1 MKNRLF
7 ILLWCIPGF
16 LFSVTPKP
24 DVEKLTETAD
34 TYYQAGKVD
43 SALWAIEQ
51 ALQLAMT
58 EKDTCAMMS
67 CYTSQ
72 GVYLRSSGKLTE
84 AITAYDKAL
93 QYAPLLSGNNEENL
107 QAITTL
113 YNNLATV
120 YLDMKNPA
128 QAVKYALDAV
138 KQADKCH
145 DKSFR
150 TQIYTV
156 CSSIFITQEEYEA
169 AKTYLPK
176 AIALSQQL
184 QQPETELGARTY
196 YLLTLFRTQA
206 SASEIQKLVEQTNAL
221 AAKVNST
228 MALVNY
234 YQVLFY
240 VQQTRKEW
248 KAATQTAQ
256 KILQLPGIENY
267 PFLQYDVYNNLH
279 LVYKELSDFPQAYHT
294 LELAKALSDS
304 LFVQEKSRQLEELSV
319 KYETQKKELE
329 YQKLQEK
336 RQKEKQNLQLK
347 ITFLLILMAIM
358 AFVSLYFIQKQKLR
372 IERQKREAEAQK
384 REFETLQRDTERN
397 ATRAYLKEL
406 EQERNR
412 LAKELHDGVCND
424 LYALEMNASTLNES
438 WRELLR
444 TSRENIRRVS
454 HELLPPTFQET
465 TLKQVLQNYAERM
478 TSTACKVTLITLPE
492 ECDWSVLPETYCLN
506 IYRIIQEATG
516 NALKHASSTE
526 IHLTLE
532 WKLPNLELTI
542 SHNGKFSS
550 TSEKGIGLQTM
561 KERVMAMKG
570 HISVEA
576 EKIQIIIPLFL
587 RENYGFPWA
596 LSQEDCVLL
605 LTNKKTSIA

>member
-84 AITAYDKAL
+84 AIAAYDKAL

-138 KQADKCH
+138 KQADKCQ

-156 CSSIFITQEEYEA
+156 CSSIFITQKEYEA
-169 AKTYLPK
+169 AKTYLSK

-384 REFETLQRDTERN
+384 REVETLQRDTERN

-587 RENYGFPWA
+587 
-596 LSQEDCVLL
+596 
-605 LTNKKTSIA
+605 

>member
-1 MKNRLF
+1 MKNCIF

-58 EKDTCAMMS
+58 EKDTCVMMS

-72 GVYLRSSGKLTE
+72 GVYLRSPGKLTE
-84 AITAYDKAL
+84 AIAAYDKAL
-93 QYAPLLSGNNEENL
+93 QYAPLLSEDNEDNL

-138 KQADKCH
+138 KQADQCQ

-169 AKTYLPK
+169 AKTYLSK

-279 LVYKELSDFPQAYHT
+279 LVYKELSDFLQAYRT
-294 LELAKALSDS
+294 LELAKTLSDS

-358 AFVSLYFIQKQKLR
+358 AFFSLYFIQKQKLR

-406 EQERNR
+406 EKERNR

-438 WRELLR
+438 WKELLR

-478 TSTACKVTLITLPE
+478 TSAPCKVTLTTLPE

-516 NALKHASSTE
+516 NALKHASPTE

-570 HISVEA
+570 HISVDT
-576 EKIQIIIPLFL
+576 EKVQIIIPLFL
-587 RENYGFPWA
+587 
-596 LSQEDCVLL
+596 
-605 LTNKKTSIA
+605 

>member
-1 MKNRLF
+1 MKNCIF

-84 AITAYDKAL
+84 AIAAYDKAL

-138 KQADKCH
+138 KQADKCQ

-169 AKTYLPK
+169 AKTYLSK

-406 EQERNR
+406 EKERNR

-438 WRELLR
+438 WKELLR

-478 TSTACKVTLITLPE
+478 TSAPCKVTLTTLPE
-492 ECDWSVLPETYCLN
+492 ECDWSVLPETYRLN

-516 NALKHASSTE
+516 NALKHASPTE

-570 HISVEA
+570 HISVDT
-576 EKIQIIIPLFL
+576 EKVQIIIPLFL
-587 RENYGFPWA
+587 
-596 LSQEDCVLL
+596 
-605 LTNKKTSIA
+605 

>member
-16 LFSVTPKP
+16 LFSVTSKP

-587 RENYGFPWA
+587 
-596 LSQEDCVLL
+596 
-605 LTNKKTSIA
+605 

>member
-516 NALKHASSTE
+516 NALKHASPTE

-587 RENYGFPWA
+587 
-596 LSQEDCVLL
+596 
-605 LTNKKTSIA
+605 

>member
-1 MKNRLF
+1 MKNCIF

-51 ALQLAMT
+51 ALQLATT

-84 AITAYDKAL
+84 AIAAYDKAL

-138 KQADKCH
+138 KQADKCQ

-169 AKTYLPK
+169 AKTYLSK

-206 SASEIQKLVEQTNAL
+206 SASEIQKLIEQTNAL

-358 AFVSLYFIQKQKLR
+358 AFFSLYFIQKQKLR

-397 ATRAYLKEL
+397 ATRAYLKEF
-406 EQERNR
+406 EKERNR

-438 WRELLR
+438 WKELLR

-478 TSTACKVTLITLPE
+478 TSAPCKVTLTTLPE

-516 NALKHASSTE
+516 NALKHASPTE

-570 HISVEA
+570 HISVDT
-576 EKIQIIIPLFL
+576 EKVQIIIPLFL
-587 RENYGFPWA
+587 
-596 LSQEDCVLL
+596 
-605 LTNKKTSIA
+605 

>member
-1 MKNRLF
+1 MKNCIF

-51 ALQLAMT
+51 ALQLATT

-84 AITAYDKAL
+84 AIAAYDKAL

-138 KQADKCH
+138 KQADKCQ

-169 AKTYLPK
+169 AKTYLSK

-206 SASEIQKLVEQTNAL
+206 SASEIQKLIEQTNAL

-304 LFVQEKSRQLEELSV
+304 LFVQEKSRQLEEHSV

-358 AFVSLYFIQKQKLR
+358 AFFSLYFIQKQKLR

-384 REFETLQRDTERN
+384 REFETLQRNTERN

-406 EQERNR
+406 EKERNR

-438 WRELLR
+438 WKELLR

-478 TSTACKVTLITLPE
+478 TSAPCKVTLTTLPE

-516 NALKHASSTE
+516 NALKHASPTE

-570 HISVEA
+570 HISVDT
-576 EKIQIIIPLFL
+576 EKVQIIIPLFL
-587 RENYGFPWA
+587 
-596 LSQEDCVLL
+596 
-605 LTNKKTSIA
+605 

>member
-84 AITAYDKAL
+84 AIAAYDKAL
-93 QYAPLLSGNNEENL
+93 QYAPLLSGNNEDNL
-107 QAITTL
+107 QTITTL

-138 KQADKCH
+138 KQADKCQ

-169 AKTYLPK
+169 AKTYLSK

-206 SASEIQKLVEQTNAL
+206 SASEIQKLIEKTNAL

-406 EQERNR
+406 EKERNR

-438 WRELLR
+438 WKELLR

-478 TSTACKVTLITLPE
+478 TSALCKVTLTTLPE

-516 NALKHASSTE
+516 NALKHASPTE

-561 KERVMAMKG
+561 KERVLSMKG
-570 HISVEA
+570 DILFEEGKV
-576 EKIQIIIPLFL
+576 QIIIPLF
-587 RENYGFPWA
+587 
-596 LSQEDCVLL
+596 
-605 LTNKKTSIA
+605 T

>member
-1 MKNRLF
+1 MKNCIF

-58 EKDTCAMMS
+58 EKDTCVMMS

-84 AITAYDKAL
+84 AIAAYDKAL
-93 QYAPLLSGNNEENL
+93 QYAPLLSEDNEDNL

-138 KQADKCH
+138 KQADQCQ

-169 AKTYLPK
+169 AKTYLSK

-279 LVYKELSDFPQAYHT
+279 LVYKELSDFLQAYRT
-294 LELAKALSDS
+294 LELAKTLSDS

-358 AFVSLYFIQKQKLR
+358 AFFSLYFIQKQKLR

-406 EQERNR
+406 EKERNR

-438 WRELLR
+438 WKELLR

-478 TSTACKVTLITLPE
+478 TSAPCKVTLTTLPE

-516 NALKHASSTE
+516 NALKHASPTE

-570 HISVEA
+570 HISVDT
-576 EKIQIIIPLFL
+576 EKVQIIIPLFL
-587 RENYGFPWA
+587 
-596 LSQEDCVLL
+596 
-605 LTNKKTSIA
+605 

>member
-1 MKNRLF
+1 MKNCIF

-84 AITAYDKAL
+84 AIAAYDKAL
-93 QYAPLLSGNNEENL
+93 QYAPLLSEDNEDNL
-107 QAITTL
+107 EAITTL

-138 KQADKCH
+138 KQADKCQ

-169 AKTYLPK
+169 AKTYLSK

-228 MALVNY
+228 MALINY

-406 EQERNR
+406 EKERNR

-424 LYALEMNASTLNES
+424 LYALEMNASTLNGS
-438 WRELLR
+438 WKELLR

-465 TLKQVLQNYAERM
+465 TLKQVLQNYTERM
-478 TSTACKVTLITLPE
+478 TSSSCKVTLTTLPE

-516 NALKHASSTE
+516 NALKHASPTE

-570 HISVEA
+570 HISVEE

-587 RENYGFPWA
+587 
-596 LSQEDCVLL
+596 
-605 LTNKKTSIA
+605 

>member
-1 MKNRLF
+1 MKNCIF

-84 AITAYDKAL
+84 AIAAYDKAL

-138 KQADKCH
+138 KQADKCQ

-169 AKTYLPK
+169 AKTYLSK

-228 MALVNY
+228 KALVN
-234 YQVLFY
+234 
-240 VQQTRKEW
+240 
-248 KAATQTAQ
+248 
-256 KILQLPGIENY
+256 
-267 PFLQYDVYNNLH
+267 
-279 LVYKELSDFPQAYHT
+279 
-294 LELAKALSDS
+294 
-304 LFVQEKSRQLEELSV
+304 
-319 KYETQKKELE
+319 
-329 YQKLQEK
+329 
-336 RQKEKQNLQLK
+336 
-347 ITFLLILMAIM
+347 
-358 AFVSLYFIQKQKLR
+358 
-372 IERQKREAEAQK
+372 
-384 REFETLQRDTERN
+384 
-397 ATRAYLKEL
+397 
-406 EQERNR
+406 
-412 LAKELHDGVCND
+412 
-424 LYALEMNASTLNES
+424 
-438 WRELLR
+438 
-444 TSRENIRRVS
+444 
-454 HELLPPTFQET
+454 
-465 TLKQVLQNYAERM
+465 
-478 TSTACKVTLITLPE
+478 
-492 ECDWSVLPETYCLN
+492 
-506 IYRIIQEATG
+506 
-516 NALKHASSTE
+516 
-526 IHLTLE
+526 
-532 WKLPNLELTI
+532 
-542 SHNGKFSS
+542 
-550 TSEKGIGLQTM
+550 
-561 KERVMAMKG
+561 
-570 HISVEA
+570 
-576 EKIQIIIPLFL
+576 
-587 RENYGFPWA
+587 
-596 LSQEDCVLL
+596 
-605 LTNKKTSIA
+605 

>member
-1 MKNRLF
+1 MKNSIF

-587 RENYGFPWA
+587 
-596 LSQEDCVLL
+596 
-605 LTNKKTSIA
+605 

>member
-1 MKNRLF
+1 MKNCIF

-51 ALQLAMT
+51 ALQLATT

-84 AITAYDKAL
+84 AIAAYDKAL

-138 KQADKCH
+138 KQADQCQ

-169 AKTYLPK
+169 AKTYLSK

-279 LVYKELSDFPQAYHT
+279 LVYKELSDFLQAYRT
-294 LELAKALSDS
+294 LELAKTLSDS

-347 ITFLLILMAIM
+347 ITFLLILIAIM

-406 EQERNR
+406 EKERNR

-438 WRELLR
+438 WKELLR

-478 TSTACKVTLITLPE
+478 TSAPCKVTLTTLPE

-516 NALKHASSTE
+516 NALKHASPTE

-587 RENYGFPWA
+587 
-596 LSQEDCVLL
+596 
-605 LTNKKTSIA
+605 

>member
-1 MKNRLF
+1 MKNCIF

-58 EKDTCAMMS
+58 EKDTCVMMS

-84 AITAYDKAL
+84 AIAAYDKAL
-93 QYAPLLSGNNEENL
+93 QYAPLLSEDNEDNL

-138 KQADKCH
+138 KQADQCQ

-169 AKTYLPK
+169 AKTYLSK

-358 AFVSLYFIQKQKLR
+358 AFFSLYFIQKQKLR

-406 EQERNR
+406 EKERNR

-438 WRELLR
+438 WKELLR

-478 TSTACKVTLITLPE
+478 TSAPCKVTLTTLPE

-506 IYRIIQEATG
+506 IYRIIQEATS
-516 NALKHASSTE
+516 NALKHASPTE

-570 HISVEA
+570 HISVDT
-576 EKIQIIIPLFL
+576 EKVQIIIPLFL
-587 RENYGFPWA
+587 
-596 LSQEDCVLL
+596 
-605 LTNKKTSIA
+605 

>member
-1 MKNRLF
+1 MKNCIF

-58 EKDTCAMMS
+58 EKDTCVMMS

-84 AITAYDKAL
+84 AIAAYDKAL
-93 QYAPLLSGNNEENL
+93 QYAPLLSEDNEDNL

-138 KQADKCH
+138 KQADQCQ

-169 AKTYLPK
+169 AKTYLSK

-279 LVYKELSDFPQAYHT
+279 LVYKELSDFLQAYRT
-294 LELAKALSDS
+294 LELAKTLSDS

-358 AFVSLYFIQKQKLR
+358 AFFSLYFIQKQKLR

-406 EQERNR
+406 EKERNR

-438 WRELLR
+438 WKELLR

-478 TSTACKVTLITLPE
+478 TSAPCKVTLTTLPE

-516 NALKHASSTE
+516 NALKHASPTE

-587 RENYGFPWA
+587 
-596 LSQEDCVLL
+596 
-605 LTNKKTSIA
+605 

>member
-294 LELAKALSDS
+294 LDLAKALSDS

-587 RENYGFPWA
+587 
-596 LSQEDCVLL
+596 
-605 LTNKKTSIA
+605 

>member
-279 LVYKELSDFPQAYHT
+279 LVFKELSDFPQAYHT

-587 RENYGFPWA
+587 
-596 LSQEDCVLL
+596 
-605 LTNKKTSIA
+605 

>member
-1 MKNRLF
+1 MKNCLF
-7 ILLWCIPGF
+7 ILLWCIPSF
-16 LFSVTPKP
+16 IFSITSKP

-587 RENYGFPWA
+587 
-596 LSQEDCVLL
+596 
-605 LTNKKTSIA
+605 

>member
-1 MKNRLF
+1 MKNCLF
-7 ILLWCIPGF
+7 ILLWCIPSF
-16 LFSVTPKP
+16 IFSITSKP

-84 AITAYDKAL
+84 AIAAYDKAL
-93 QYAPLLSGNNEENL
+93 QYAPLLSGNNEDNL

-138 KQADKCH
+138 KRADKCQ

-156 CSSIFITQEEYEA
+156 CSSIFITQKEYEA
-169 AKTYLPK
+169 AKTYLSK

-206 SASEIQKLVEQTNAL
+206 SASEIQKLIEQTNAL

-279 LVYKELSDFPQAYHT
+279 LVYKELSNFPQAYHT

-406 EQERNR
+406 EKERNR

-438 WRELLR
+438 WKELLR

-478 TSTACKVTLITLPE
+478 TSALCKVTLTTLPE

-516 NALKHASSTE
+516 NALKHASPTE

-561 KERVMAMKG
+561 KERVLSMKG
-570 HISVEA
+570 DISVEA

-587 RENYGFPWA
+587 
-596 LSQEDCVLL
+596 
-605 LTNKKTSIA
+605 

>member
-196 YLLTLFRTQA
+196 YPLTLFRTQA

-587 RENYGFPWA
+587 
-596 LSQEDCVLL
+596 
-605 LTNKKTSIA
+605 

>member
-1 MKNRLF
+1 MKNCIF

-169 AKTYLPK
+169 AKTYLSK

-206 SASEIQKLVEQTNAL
+206 SASEIQKLIEQTNAL

-587 RENYGFPWA
+587 
-596 LSQEDCVLL
+596 
-605 LTNKKTSIA
+605 

>member
-1 MKNRLF
+1 M
-7 ILLWCIPGF
+7 
-16 LFSVTPKP
+16 
-24 DVEKLTETAD
+24 
-34 TYYQAGKVD
+34 
-43 SALWAIEQ
+43 AIKQ

-84 AITAYDKAL
+84 AIAAYDKAL

-138 KQADKCH
+138 KQADKCQ

-156 CSSIFITQEEYEA
+156 CSSIFITQKEYEA
-169 AKTYLPK
+169 AKTYLSK

-256 KILQLPGIENY
+256 KILQLPGIKNY

-304 LFVQEKSRQLEELSV
+304 LFVQEKSHQLEELSV

-336 RQKEKQNLQLK
+336 RQKEKQNMQLK

-406 EQERNR
+406 EKERNR

-438 WRELLR
+438 WKELLR

-478 TSTACKVTLITLPE
+478 ISTSCKVTLTTLPE

-506 IYRIIQEATG
+506 IYRIIQEATS
-516 NALKHASSTE
+516 NALKHASPTE

-576 EKIQIIIPLFL
+576 EKTQIIIPLFL
-587 RENYGFPWA
+587 
-596 LSQEDCVLL
+596 
-605 LTNKKTSIA
+605 

>member
-16 LFSVTPKP
+16 LFSITPKP

-84 AITAYDKAL
+84 AIAAYDKAL
-93 QYAPLLSGNNEENL
+93 QYAPLLSEDNEDNL

-138 KQADKCH
+138 KQADKCQ

-156 CSSIFITQEEYEA
+156 CSSIFITQKEYEA
-169 AKTYLPK
+169 AKTYLSK

-294 LELAKALSDS
+294 LELAKALNDS

-406 EQERNR
+406 EKERNR

-438 WRELLR
+438 WKELLR

-478 TSTACKVTLITLPE
+478 ASASCKVTLTTLPE

-516 NALKHASSTE
+516 NALKHASPTE

-570 HISVEA
+570 HISVEE

-587 RENYGFPWA
+587 
-596 LSQEDCVLL
+596 
-605 LTNKKTSIA
+605 

>member
-1 MKNRLF
+1 MKNCIF
-7 ILLWCIPGF
+7 ILLWCIPSF

-58 EKDTCAMMS
+58 EKDTCVMMS

-84 AITAYDKAL
+84 AIAAYDKAL
-93 QYAPLLSGNNEENL
+93 QYAPLLSEDNEDNL

-138 KQADKCH
+138 KQADQCQ

-169 AKTYLPK
+169 AKTYLSK

-358 AFVSLYFIQKQKLR
+358 AFFSLYFIQKQKLR

-406 EQERNR
+406 EKERNR

-438 WRELLR
+438 WKELLR

-478 TSTACKVTLITLPE
+478 TSAPCKVTLTTLPE
-492 ECDWSVLPETYCLN
+492 ECDWSVLPETYRLN

-516 NALKHASSTE
+516 NALKHASPTE

-570 HISVEA
+570 HISVDT
-576 EKIQIIIPLFL
+576 EKVQIIIPLFL
-587 RENYGFPWA
+587 
-596 LSQEDCVLL
+596 
-605 LTNKKTSIA
+605 

>member
-542 SHNGKFSS
+542 SHNGKVSS

-587 RENYGFPWA
+587 
-596 LSQEDCVLL
+596 
-605 LTNKKTSIA
+605 

>member
-304 LFVQEKSRQLEELSV
+304 LFVQEKSRQQEELSV

-587 RENYGFPWA
+587 
-596 LSQEDCVLL
+596 
-605 LTNKKTSIA
+605 

>member
-1 MKNRLF
+1 MKNCLF
-7 ILLWCIPGF
+7 ILLWCIPSF
-16 LFSVTPKP
+16 IFSITSKP
-24 DVEKLTETAD
+24 DVERLTETAD

-84 AITAYDKAL
+84 AISAYDKAL
-93 QYAPLLSGNNEENL
+93 QYVHLLSGNNEDNL

-113 YNNLATV
+113 YNNLATI
-120 YLDMKNPA
+120 YLDMRNPT

-138 KQADKCH
+138 KQADKCQ
-145 DKSFR
+145 DNSFR

-156 CSSIFITQEEYEA
+156 CSSIFITQKEYEA
-169 AKTYLPK
+169 AKTYLSK

-206 SASEIQKLVEQTNAL
+206 SASEIQKLVKQTNAL

-279 LVYKELSDFPQAYHT
+279 LVYKELSDFPQAYRA
-294 LELAKALSDS
+294 LELAKTLSDS

-319 KYETQKKELE
+319 KYEIQKKELE

-478 TSTACKVTLITLPE
+478 PSASCKVTLTTLPE

-516 NALKHASSTE
+516 NALKHASPTE

-542 SHNGKFSS
+542 SHNGKFNS

-561 KERVMAMKG
+561 RERVMAMKG
-570 HISVEA
+570 HILIEA
-576 EKIQIIIPLFL
+576 EKVQIIIPLFL
-587 RENYGFPWA
+587 
-596 LSQEDCVLL
+596 
-605 LTNKKTSIA
+605 

>member
-196 YLLTLFRTQA
+196 YLLTLFRTKA

-587 RENYGFPWA
+587 
-596 LSQEDCVLL
+596 
-605 LTNKKTSIA
+605 

>member
-1 MKNRLF
+1 MKNCIF

-51 ALQLAMT
+51 ALQLATT

-84 AITAYDKAL
+84 AIAAYDKAL

-138 KQADKCH
+138 KQADKCQ

-169 AKTYLPK
+169 AKTYLSK

-206 SASEIQKLVEQTNAL
+206 SASEIQKLIEQTNAL

-358 AFVSLYFIQKQKLR
+358 AFFSLYFIQKQKLR

-406 EQERNR
+406 EKERNR

-438 WRELLR
+438 WKELLR

-478 TSTACKVTLITLPE
+478 TSAPCKVTLTTLPE

-516 NALKHASSTE
+516 NALKHASPTE

-570 HISVEA
+570 HISVDT
-576 EKIQIIIPLFL
+576 EKVQIIIPLFL
-587 RENYGFPWA
+587 
-596 LSQEDCVLL
+596 
-605 LTNKKTSIA
+605 

>member
-84 AITAYDKAL
+84 AIAAYDKAL

-138 KQADKCH
+138 KQADKCQ
-145 DKSFR
+145 DKLFR

-169 AKTYLPK
+169 AKTYLSK

-206 SASEIQKLVEQTNAL
+206 SASEIQKLIEQTNAL

-279 LVYKELSDFPQAYHT
+279 LVYKEVSDFPQAYHT

-406 EQERNR
+406 EKERNR

-438 WRELLR
+438 WKELLR

-587 RENYGFPWA
+587 
-596 LSQEDCVLL
+596 
-605 LTNKKTSIA
+605 

>member
-1 MKNRLF
+1 MKNCIF

-84 AITAYDKAL
+84 AIAAYDKAL
-93 QYAPLLSGNNEENL
+93 QYAPLLSEDNEDNL

-138 KQADKCH
+138 KQADQCQ

-169 AKTYLPK
+169 AKTYLSK

-184 QQPETELGARTY
+184 QQPETELGACTY

-358 AFVSLYFIQKQKLR
+358 AFFSLYFIQKQKLR

-406 EQERNR
+406 EKERNR

-438 WRELLR
+438 WKELLH

-478 TSTACKVTLITLPE
+478 TSAPCKVTLTTLPE

-516 NALKHASSTE
+516 NALKHASPTE

-587 RENYGFPWA
+587 
-596 LSQEDCVLL
+596 
-605 LTNKKTSIA
+605 

>member
-1 MKNRLF
+1 MKNCIF

-58 EKDTCAMMS
+58 EKDTCVMMS

-84 AITAYDKAL
+84 AIAAYDKAL
-93 QYAPLLSGNNEENL
+93 QYAPLLSEDNEDNL

-138 KQADKCH
+138 KQADQCQ

-169 AKTYLPK
+169 AKTYLSK

-184 QQPETELGARTY
+184 QQPKTELGARTY

-248 KAATQTAQ
+248 KATTQTAQ

-358 AFVSLYFIQKQKLR
+358 AFFSLYFIQKQKLR

-406 EQERNR
+406 EKERNR

-438 WRELLR
+438 WKELLR

-478 TSTACKVTLITLPE
+478 TSAPCKVTLTTLPE

-516 NALKHASSTE
+516 NALKHASPTE

-570 HISVEA
+570 HISVDT
-576 EKIQIIIPLFL
+576 EKVQIIIPLFL
-587 RENYGFPWA
+587 
-596 LSQEDCVLL
+596 
-605 LTNKKTSIA
+605 

>member
-424 LYALEMNASTLNES
+424 LYALEMNTSTLNES

-587 RENYGFPWA
+587 
-596 LSQEDCVLL
+596 
-605 LTNKKTSIA
+605 